1 MTRIDNFIACRQIE
15 SFITQTLDSQVEIFF
30 TSMILKIHYSG
41 CISEEKNDLI
51 LCNISQAF
59 ISTDSMKSAVV
70 CELKFIDWKQYRCI
84 KIAIESKLHVLV
96 NNLLFVRMFASNWYI
111 IYLLVF
117 FTLPVYYSKTIF
129 TKIIYNR
136 SLIISHV

>member
-15 SFITQTLDSQVEIFF
+15 SFIMQALDSQVEIFF

-84 KIAIESKLHVLV
+84 EIAIESKLHVLV
-96 NNLLFVRMFASNWYI
+96 NNLLFVRMLASNWYI
-111 IYLLVF
+111 IYLLF
-117 FTLPVYYSKTIF
+117 FLILPVYDSKTILP
-129 TKIIYNR
+129 K
-136 SLIISHV
+136 

>member
-15 SFITQTLDSQVEIFF
+15 SFITQALDSQVENFF

-59 ISTDSMKSAVV
+59 ISTD
-70 CELKFIDWKQYRCI
+70 IDEICSRLW
-84 KIAIESKLHVLV
+84 IEIHRL
-96 NNLLFVRMFASNWYI
+96 
-111 IYLLVF
+111 
-117 FTLPVYYSKTIF
+117 KTILLHWNCYWIKATCTSKQF
-129 TKIIYNR
+129 AICANVYFKLIYYLSTSFFILYLYMTVKQFVEDHDVSCKLMNN
-136 SLIISHV
+136 